1 MSENQIVKQAV
12 VVTQG
17 APKVNQQMEKIA
29 LFNEAGSPA
38 LALTFE
44 TLPTGDDVLL
54 TGYVSGDVVDVE
66 STDTVNEAIA
76 KVEAKADTPDS
87 GAEVILTGYVLGSA
101 VDIAATDTVNQ
112 ALGKVQ
118 ALLYN
123 LISRV
128 EALEA

>member
-1 MSENQIVKQAV
+1 M
-12 VVTQG
+12 
-17 APKVNQQMEKIA
+17 
-29 LFNEAGSPA
+29 
-38 LALTFE
+38 
-44 TLPTGDDVLL
+44 
-54 TGYVSGDVVDVE
+54 SGDAVDVE
-66 STDTVNEAIA
+66 STDTANEAIA
-76 KVEAKADTPDS
+76 KVEAKADTPDT